1 MKLCR
6 LDTWP
11 GVTINET
18 IAIGRCVY
26 EVHSPHHRRFAHRSC
41 RRRRCLY
48 RRHRDRNYGRRCT
61 IVTIVR
67 RRFRHL
73 GIVISSC
80 VCIPRSSRRVRP
92 HARVRRCLHPFL
104 RLCVCMECLVRV
116 VSRGRNHP
124 RPLCLAI

>member
-1 MKLCR
+1 MR
-6 LDTWP
+6 L
-11 GVTINET
+11 
-18 IAIGRCVY
+18 Y
-26 EVHSPHHRRFAHRSC
+26 EIHSPHHRRFAHRSC

-80 VCIPRSSRRVRP
+80 VCVSHALADVFVRML
-92 HARVRRCLHPFL
+92 VFVV
-104 RLCVCMECLVRV
+104 VCAHLFDFVFAWSV
-116 VSRGRNHP
+116 LGV
-124 RPLCLAI
+124 L